1 MRDSKV
7 QDALNTEVHPEA
19 TFVLAGPLDLGV
31 GSQIRVIAP
40 GLLTVNGV
48 TNPVEVELAA
58 ELVGQ
63 ILTVVG
69 TIYLEF
75 ADHGIEAPTAPVV
88 VSVEDHG
95 VVEVQLFLTR

>member
-1 MRDSKV
+1 MIAS
-7 QDALNTEVHPEA
+7 
-19 TFVLAGPLDLGV
+19 
-31 GSQIRVIAP
+31 GS
-40 GLLTVNGV
+40 LTVNGV
-48 TNPVEVELAA
+48 TNPVEVDLAA

-69 TIYLEF
+69 TINLEF
-75 ADHGIEAPTAPVV
+75 AEYGIEAPTAPVV